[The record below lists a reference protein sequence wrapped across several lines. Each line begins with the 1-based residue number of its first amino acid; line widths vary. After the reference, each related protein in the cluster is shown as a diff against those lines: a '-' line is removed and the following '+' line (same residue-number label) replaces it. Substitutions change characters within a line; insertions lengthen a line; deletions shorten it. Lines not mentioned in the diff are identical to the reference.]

1 MAIYL
6 GNKKISLKSVVPSSS
21 AGFTFKD
28 FFEHGGKM
36 TNTNYIYFPDALQ
49 YSDTENVTDFIDM
62 FSGCPNLTTVKL
74 LDTSKVTTMYRMFR
88 NCPNL
93 TTIPLFDT
101 SKVTKMAEMFYGC
114 TNLTTIPAFDA
125 SKVTWM
131 LDMFSG
137 CTNLTE
143 IHMTGMTADLNIS
156 VSTKFTREALV
167 EILNNLA
174 TLTNTQYTLT
184 MGSTNLA
191 KLTEEDKAIATNKGW
206 ALN

>member
-1 MAIYL
+1 MAVYL
-6 GNKKISLKSVVPSSS
+6 GNKKVSIKSGVQGAS

-36 TNTNYIYFPDALQ
+36 KNTYYVDFSYALH
-49 YSDTENVTDFIDM
+49 YSDTENVTYFIEM
-62 FSGCPNLTTVKL
+62 FSGCPNITTVPL
-74 LDTSKVTTMYRMFR
+74 LDTSKVTTMYRMFY

-93 TTIPLFDT
+93 TTIPAFDT
-101 SKVTKMAEMFYGC
+101 SKVTQMGEMFSGC
-114 TNLTTIPAFDA
+114 TNLTTIPAFDT

-131 LDMFSG
+131 GDMFTG
-137 CTNLTE
+137 CTNLTA
-143 IHMTGMTADLNIS
+143 IHMTGMKTSFNIS
-156 VSTKFTREALV
+156 ASTQFTREALV

-174 TLTNTQYTLT
+174 PTASTLT

-206 ALN
+206 TVN

>member
-6 GNKKISLKSVVPSSS
+6 GNKKVSLKSAVPSSS

-36 TNTNYIYFPDALQ
+36 TNTNYADLSYPLH
-49 YSDTENVTDFIDM
+49 YSDTENVTKFIEM
-62 FSGCPNLTTVKL
+62 FSGCPNLTTVPL
-74 LDTSKVTTMYRMFR
+74 LDTSKATTMYRMFH

-93 TTIPLFDT
+93 TTIPAFDT
-101 SKVTKMAEMFYGC
+101 SNVTNMGEMFFGC
-114 TNLTTIPAFDA
+114 TILTTIPAFDT

-131 LDMFSG
+131 GDMFSG
-137 CTNLTE
+137 CTNLTA
-143 IHMTGMTADLNIS
+143 IHMTGITADLDIS

-167 EILNNLA
+167 EILNNLG
-174 TLTNTQYTLT
+174 TSYRTLT

-191 KLTEEDKAIATNKGW
+191 KLTEDDKAIATSKNW
-206 ALN
+206 RLR

>member
-1 MAIYL
+1 MPVYI
-6 GNKKISLKSVVPSSS
+6 GTTKVSIKSCVPGAS

-36 TNTNYIYFPDALQ
+36 TNTAYVSLPDALQ
-49 YSDTENVTDFIDM
+49 YSDTENVTKFIDM

-74 LDTSKVTTMYRMFR
+74 IDTSKVTTMYRMFR

-101 SKVTKMAEMFYGC
+101 SKVTQMAEMFYAC

-137 CTNLTE
+137 CTNLTA
-143 IHMTGMTADLNIS
+143 IHMTGITADLDIS
-156 VSTKFTREALV
+156 SSTLFTREALV

-174 TLTNTQYTLT
+174 TLTNTQHTLT

-191 KLTEEDKAIATNKGW
+191 KLTEEDKLIATNKGW
-206 ALN
+206 TLN

>member
-1 MAIYL
+1 MAVYL
-6 GNKKISLKSVVPSSS
+6 GNKKVSIKIGVPGAS

-36 TNTNYIYFPDALQ
+36 KNTNYVYFPDALQ

-74 LDTSKVTTMYRMFR
+74 IDTSKVTTMYRMFR

-114 TNLTTIPAFDA
+114 TNLTTIPAFDT

-137 CTNLTE
+137 CTNLTA
-143 IHMTGMTADLNIS
+143 IHMTGMTVDLNIS
-156 VSTKFTREALV
+156 SSTAFTREALV
-167 EILNNLA
+167 EILNNLG
-174 TLTNTQYTLT
+174 TVTSTKTLT

-191 KLTEEDKAIATNKGW
+191 KLTDEDKAIATNKGW
-206 ALN
+206 TLN

>member
-1 MAIYL
+1 MAVYL
-6 GNKKISLKSVVPSSS
+6 GNKKISLKSVVPSSP

-36 TNTNYIYFPDALQ
+36 TNTNYVYLPDALQ
-49 YSDTENVTDFIDM
+49 YSDTENVTNFSEM

-74 LDTSKVTTMYRMFR
+74 LDTSKVTTMYCMFR

-93 TTIPLFDT
+93 TTIAAFDT
-101 SKVTKMAEMFYGC
+101 SKVTNMGEMFSGC
-114 TNLTTIPAFDA
+114 TNLTTIPAFDT

-131 LDMFSG
+131 GDMFSG
-137 CTNLTE
+137 CTNLTA

-167 EILNNLA
+167 EILNNLG
-174 TLTNTQYTLT
+174 TSTKTLT
-184 MGSTNLA
+184 MGTDNLN

-206 ALN
+206 TLN